1 MAKKKYYAIKK
12 GHEIGIFQDWTTCF
26 KQIHGFKGSI
36 YKGFETL
43 EEAENYM
50 DNQIAIQSERY
61 ETEEEVFSKLK
72 EGEMIAYVD
81 GSNLGDGSA
90 FSYASVI
97 FYKKNGEEIKTSL
110 SGKNSNDT
118 FLSYRNVAGEL
129 FASVKTVDF
138 AIKLGLKKISMYHDY
153 SGIRHWA
160 LAEWKTR
167 NDLSKYYR
175 RYMEKSLKEINVEF
189 VKTDGHTG
197 DKFNEEVD
205 KLAKSILGIKK

>member
-1 MAKKKYYAIKK
+1 MVKKKYYAVKK
-12 GHEIGIFQDWTTCF
+12 GHEIGIFQDWDTCF
-26 KQIHGFKGSI
+26 KQIHGFKGSM

-50 DNQIAIQSERY
+50 KNQIAIQSERY

-97 FYKKNGEEIKTSL
+97 FYKKNGKEIKTSL
-110 SGKNSNDT
+110 SGKNSTDT

-129 FASVKTVDF
+129 FASVKTVNF
-138 AIKLGLKKISMYHDY
+138 AIKLGLRKISMYHDY

-160 LAEWKTR
+160 LAEWQTK

-175 RYMEKSLKEINVEF
+175 KYMDKFLKEINVEF

-205 KLAKSILGIKK
+205 ELAKSVLGIKK